1 MFALKEFFSRN
12 HPVIACESPVSE
24 LQRFFLEV
32 VNYCKV
38 TDTQAFLWNLNFH
51 KIKKLAK
58 NCDGKLVIEDF
69 NSYRPSV
76 KQNKEDYF
84 EVFNFW
90 KDYQGTGILIIE
102 NVYPWLKESEAQDT
116 DLFLV
121 SQWLKSA
128 IANLELN
135 RSKGKTTMLLGPSA
149 EITGELG
156 SIVPLWVQELPD
168 TSEIIDNLISS
179 NFFPTLKPG
188 DLEPIAIA
196 SVGLYVADIISCLQA
211 IKIDFPAFEPSN
223 LASLMLSK
231 KTQLLKRLYDCEF
244 VLPSSVELG
253 GLELMQESFKRF
265 KALLA
270 PRAKEYN
277 LRVPKGILL
286 VGPPGTGKSHSAK
299 ACSQN
304 MNIPLIMVDWGN
316 FRSFGNLAEVKLK
329 RLLALAD
336 RLNQVI
342 LYFDDFDKSFA
353 GDDPLAKR
361 LAGQLLT
368 WMQERQS
375 DVLVMASVNRMEWLP
390 PELTR
395 AGRFDYLFK
404 IDLPNEGERHHIFKI
419 HASRFDKRF
428 ANGGDPWSDQQWR
441 RILKE
446 TKRCV
451 GSEIQTIVER
461 AAASI
466 FATMTIAEDNDNNLK
481 NFPLI
486 LSVEAILEERRQIKP
501 LAIREADRVESMRNK
516 ADAQALPS
524 SPIDDS
530 KFAVGDLDIFNST
543 V

>member
-1 MFALKEFFSRN
+1 MTALEELLSRN
-12 HPVIACESPVSE
+12 YPIVACESPIAE
-24 LQRFFLEV
+24 RQRFFSKL
-32 VNYCKV
+32 VNYGKAANIQV
-38 TDTQAFLWNLNFH
+38 FLWNLNFGCV
-51 KIKKLAK
+51 KKLT
-58 NCDGKLVIEDF
+58 NGNDNKLLLEDLSCF
-69 NSYRPSV
+69 LPVN
-76 KQNKEDYF
+76 KQNRENYF
-84 EVFNFW
+84 EIFNFW
-90 KDYQGTGILIIE
+90 RAYKGTGILIIE
-102 NVYPWLKESEAQDT
+102 NIYPWLKESETQDT

-121 SQWLKSA
+121 CQWLKSA
-128 IANLELN
+128 IANLELE
-135 RSKGKTTMLLGPSA
+135 RSTGKTAILLGPSA

-156 SIVPLWVQELPD
+156 SIVPLWVQELPE
-168 TSEIIDNLISS
+168 TKEIVSNLIASNIFPSLNPNEWEAVAVSS
-179 NFFPTLKPG
+179 
-188 DLEPIAIA
+188 A
-196 SVGLYVADIISCLQA
+196 GLYIADIISCLEA
-211 IKIDFPAFEPSN
+211 IKIDFPAVNSSELP
-223 LASLMLSK
+223 SLMLGK
-231 KTQLLKRLYDCEF
+231 KTQLLKRLYDCDF
-244 VLPSSVELG
+244 VLPSLVELG

-304 MNIPLIMVDWGN
+304 MNIPLIMIDWGN
-316 FRSFGNLAEVKLK
+316 FRSFGNLAEIKLK

-342 LYFDDFDKSFA
+342 VYFDDFDKSFA

-466 FATMTIAEDNDNNLK
+466 FAETIAIEDNSNLK
-481 NFPLI
+481 NFPLM
-486 LSVEAILEERRQIKP
+486 LSVEAIIEERRQIKP

-530 KFAVGDLDIFNST
+530 KFAIGDLDIFNSIS
-543 V
+543 

>member
-1 MFALKEFFSRN
+1 MTVLEELLSRN
-12 HPVIACESPVSE
+12 YPIVACESPIAE
-24 LQRFFLEV
+24 RQRFFSKL
-32 VNYCKV
+32 VNYGKAANIQV
-38 TDTQAFLWNLNFH
+38 FLWNLNFGCV
-51 KIKKLAK
+51 KKLT
-58 NCDGKLVIEDF
+58 NGNDNKLLLEDLSCF
-69 NSYRPSV
+69 LPVN
-76 KQNKEDYF
+76 KQNRENYF
-84 EVFNFW
+84 EIFNFW
-90 KDYQGTGILIIE
+90 RAYKGTGILIIE
-102 NVYPWLKESEAQDT
+102 NIYPWLKESETQDT

-121 SQWLKSA
+121 CQWLKSA
-128 IANLELN
+128 IANLELE
-135 RSKGKTTMLLGPSA
+135 RSTGKTAILLGPSA

-156 SIVPLWVQELPD
+156 SIVPLWVQELPE
-168 TSEIIDNLISS
+168 TKEIVSNLIASNIFPSLNPNEWEAVAVSS
-179 NFFPTLKPG
+179 
-188 DLEPIAIA
+188 A
-196 SVGLYVADIISCLQA
+196 GLYIADIISCLEA
-211 IKIDFPAFEPSN
+211 IKIDFPAVNSIELP
-223 LASLMLSK
+223 SLMLGK
-231 KTQLLKRLYDCEF
+231 KTQLLKRLYDCDF
-244 VLPSSVELG
+244 VLPSLVELG

-304 MNIPLIMVDWGN
+304 MNIPLIMIDWGN
-316 FRSFGNLAEVKLK
+316 FRSFGNLAEIKLK

-342 LYFDDFDKSFA
+342 VYFDDFDKSFA

-466 FATMTIAEDNDNNLK
+466 FAETIAIEDNSNLK
-481 NFPLI
+481 NFPLM
-486 LSVEAILEERRQIKP
+486 LSVEAIIEERRQIKP

-530 KFAVGDLDIFNST
+530 KFAIGDLDIFNSIS
-543 V
+543 

>member
-1 MFALKEFFSRN
+1 MTALEELLSRN
-12 HPVIACESPVSE
+12 YPIVACESPIAE
-24 LQRFFLEV
+24 RQRFFSKL
-32 VNYCKV
+32 VNYGKAANIQV
-38 TDTQAFLWNLNFH
+38 FLWNLNFGCV
-51 KIKKLAK
+51 KKLT
-58 NCDGKLVIEDF
+58 NGDDNKLLLEDLSCF
-69 NSYRPSV
+69 LPVN
-76 KQNKEDYF
+76 KQNRENYF
-84 EVFNFW
+84 EIFNFW
-90 KDYQGTGILIIE
+90 RAYKGTGILIIE
-102 NVYPWLKESEAQDT
+102 NIYPWLKESETQDT

-121 SQWLKSA
+121 CQWLKSA
-128 IANLELN
+128 IANLELE
-135 RSKGKTTMLLGPSA
+135 RSTGKTAILLGPSA

-156 SIVPLWVQELPD
+156 SIVPLWVQELPE
-168 TSEIIDNLISS
+168 TKEIVSNLIASNIFPSLNPNEWEAVAVSS
-179 NFFPTLKPG
+179 
-188 DLEPIAIA
+188 A
-196 SVGLYVADIISCLQA
+196 GLYIADIISCLEA
-211 IKIDFPAFEPSN
+211 IKIDFPAVNSSELP
-223 LASLMLSK
+223 SLMLGK
-231 KTQLLKRLYDCEF
+231 KTQLLKRLYDCDF
-244 VLPSSVELG
+244 VLPSLVELG
-253 GLELMQESFKRF
+253 GLQLMQESFKRF

-304 MNIPLIMVDWGN
+304 MNIPLIMIDWGN
-316 FRSFGNLAEVKLK
+316 FRSFGNLAEIKLK

-342 LYFDDFDKSFA
+342 VYFDDFDKSFA

-466 FATMTIAEDNDNNLK
+466 FAETIAIEDNSNLK
-481 NFPLI
+481 NFPLM
-486 LSVEAILEERRQIKP
+486 LSVEAIIEERRQIKP

-530 KFAVGDLDIFNST
+530 KFAIGDLDIFNSIS
-543 V
+543 

>member
-1 MFALKEFFSRN
+1 MTVLEELLSRN
-12 HPVIACESPVSE
+12 YPIVACESPIAE
-24 LQRFFLEV
+24 RQRFFSKL
-32 VNYCKV
+32 VNYGKAANIQV
-38 TDTQAFLWNLNFH
+38 FLWNLNFGCV
-51 KIKKLAK
+51 KKLT
-58 NCDGKLVIEDF
+58 NGDDNKLLLEDLSCF
-69 NSYRPSV
+69 LPVN
-76 KQNKEDYF
+76 KQNRENYF
-84 EVFNFW
+84 EIFNFW
-90 KDYQGTGILIIE
+90 RAYKGTGILIIE
-102 NVYPWLKESEAQDT
+102 NIYPWLKESETQDT

-121 SQWLKSA
+121 CQWLKSA
-128 IANLELN
+128 IANLELE
-135 RSKGKTTMLLGPSA
+135 RSTGKTAILLGPSA
-149 EITGELG
+149 EITGQLG
-156 SIVPLWVQELPD
+156 SIVPLWVQELPE
-168 TSEIIDNLISS
+168 TKEIVSNLIASNIFPSLNPNEWEAVAVSS
-179 NFFPTLKPG
+179 
-188 DLEPIAIA
+188 A
-196 SVGLYVADIISCLQA
+196 GLYIADIISCLEA
-211 IKIDFPAFEPSN
+211 IKIDFPAVNSSELP
-223 LASLMLSK
+223 SLMLGK
-231 KTQLLKRLYDCEF
+231 KTQLLKRLYDCDF
-244 VLPSSVELG
+244 VLPSLVELG

-304 MNIPLIMVDWGN
+304 MNIPLIMIDWGN
-316 FRSFGNLAEVKLK
+316 FRSFGNLAEIKLK

-342 LYFDDFDKSFA
+342 VYFDDFDKSFA

-466 FATMTIAEDNDNNLK
+466 FAETIAIEDNSNLK
-481 NFPLI
+481 NFPLM
-486 LSVEAILEERRQIKP
+486 LSVEAIIEERRQIKP

-530 KFAVGDLDIFNST
+530 KFAIGDLDIFNSIS
-543 V
+543 

>member
-1 MFALKEFFSRN
+1 MTALEELLSRN
-12 HPVIACESPVSE
+12 YPIVACESPIAE
-24 LQRFFLEV
+24 RQRFFSKL
-32 VNYCKV
+32 VNYGKAANIQV
-38 TDTQAFLWNLNFH
+38 FLWNLNFGCV
-51 KIKKLAK
+51 KKLT
-58 NCDGKLVIEDF
+58 NGDDNKLLLEDLSCF
-69 NSYRPSV
+69 LPVN
-76 KQNKEDYF
+76 KQNRENYF
-84 EVFNFW
+84 EIFNFW
-90 KDYQGTGILIIE
+90 RAYKGTGILIIE
-102 NVYPWLKESEAQDT
+102 NIYPWLKESETQDT

-121 SQWLKSA
+121 CQWLKSA
-128 IANLELN
+128 IANLELE
-135 RSKGKTTMLLGPSA
+135 RSTGKTAILLGPSA

-156 SIVPLWVQELPD
+156 SIVPLWVQELPE
-168 TSEIIDNLISS
+168 TKEIVSNLIASNIFPSLNPNEWEAVAVSS
-179 NFFPTLKPG
+179 
-188 DLEPIAIA
+188 A
-196 SVGLYVADIISCLQA
+196 GLYIADIISCLEA
-211 IKIDFPAFEPSN
+211 IKIDFPAVNSSELP
-223 LASLMLSK
+223 SLMLGK
-231 KTQLLKRLYDCEF
+231 KTQLLKRLYDCDF
-244 VLPSSVELG
+244 VLPSLVELG
-253 GLELMQESFKRF
+253 GLQLMQESFKRF

-304 MNIPLIMVDWGN
+304 MNIPLIMIDWGN
-316 FRSFGNLAEVKLK
+316 FRSFGNLAEIKLK
-329 RLLALAD
+329 RLFALAD

-342 LYFDDFDKSFA
+342 VYFDDFDKSFA

-466 FATMTIAEDNDNNLK
+466 FAETIAIEDNSNLK
-481 NFPLI
+481 NFPLM
-486 LSVEAILEERRQIKP
+486 LSVEAIIEERRQIKP

-530 KFAVGDLDIFNST
+530 KFAIGDLDIFNSIS
-543 V
+543 